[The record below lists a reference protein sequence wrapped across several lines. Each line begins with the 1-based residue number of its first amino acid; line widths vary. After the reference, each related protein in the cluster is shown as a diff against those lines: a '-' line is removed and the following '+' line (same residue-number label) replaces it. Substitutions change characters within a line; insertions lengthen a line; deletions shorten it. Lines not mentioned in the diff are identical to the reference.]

1 MTNLPSISVL
11 SFSFCAF
18 LAGCEEQ
25 SDAPSK
31 TGKARSEA
39 VVTADAAA
47 SPASTTQEAPSGTAS
62 AKKPAAGSPEP
73 SEAPSAEP
81 RQLCAGQWE
90 KAGKPFDPPE
100 SSRASS
106 PGFDPPA
113 EDIPTGGGA
122 LTWINFW
129 AAWCKPCK
137 EEIPRLRSW
146 EEKLNASG
154 NERLRLVFVS
164 LDDDERQLE
173 AFMEEQPASG
183 LKQTYWLTDGKQRSD
198 WLESVGMEDDPELP
212 THLLVDAKGK
222 IRCILQGAVED
233 SDWEQVQKLAETAK

>member
-1 MTNLPSISVL
+1 MTNLRSISVL
-11 SFSFCAF
+11 SFSFCWF
-18 LAGCEEQ
+18 LAGCDEEPG
-25 SDAPSK
+25 ATSK

-39 VVTADAAA
+39 VVADAAA
-47 SPASTTQEAPSGTAS
+47 SPAPAANEAQAAAAS
-62 AKKPAAGSPEP
+62 AKKPTAGSP
-73 SEAPSAEP
+73 SEAPSEP
-81 RQLCAGQWE
+81 RQLCAGQWNE
-90 KAGKPFDPPE
+90 AGKPFDPPE
-100 SSRASS
+100 SSRASA

-146 EEKLNASG
+146 EEKLNAGGSDQ
-154 NERLRLVFVS
+154 LRLVFVS

-183 LKQTYWLTDGKQRSD
+183 LKQTYWLKDGKQRSA
-198 WLESVGMEDDPELP
+198 WLESAGMEIDPELP